1 MKPKKTVLAYSGGLD
16 TSVIIPWL
24 KEHYGGQVLA
34 VIVDVGQPEDFD
46 AIRRKALS
54 SGADA
59 AFVVDVK
66 HEFATDFIFSAL
78 RANAVYEQSYLLGTA
93 LARPLIA
100 KTQVEVA
107 IAEGADALAHGCTGK
122 GNDQVRFELTY
133 QALAPELKVIAPWR
147 EWTLHSRE
155 DEIEYAASR
164 GIPVPVTKDKPYSI
178 DQNLWHR
185 SVEAGPLE
193 DPWQESAEDAYALTV
208 SPAQAPDQ
216 AEYVE
221 IAFEQ
226 GRPVALDGTESDP
239 VTIIQTLN
247 RLGGAHGVGRVDM
260 VENRLVGMKV
270 RGIYET
276 PGGTI
281 LMVAHH
287 DLESMTLDRDT
298 LHHAA
303 YVAPRYAELIY
314 YGQWYSPLRMAFDG
328 FLDVAQRTVT
338 GTVRVKLF
346 KGTASA
352 AGRTSPHA
360 LYQRDLATFGRDDV
374 YSQHDAE
381 GFINLWGLPTRVFAR
396 VNPELIRKQLR
407 HPFDSPASR
416 ARSWPSATE
425 SKGE

>member
-1 MKPKKTVLAYSGGLD
+1 MRPKKTVLAYSGGLD

-24 KEHYGGQVLA
+24 KEHHGGQVLA
-34 VIVDVGQPEDFD
+34 VIVDVGQPDELD
-46 AIRRKALS
+46 AIRKKALA

-59 AFVVDVK
+59 AFVVDVQE
-66 HEFATDFIFSAL
+66 EFVTDFIFPAL
-78 RANAVYEQSYLLGTA
+78 RANAIYEGSYLLGTA

-107 IAEGADALAHGCTGK
+107 LAEGADALAHGCTGK

-133 QALAPELKVIAPWR
+133 QTLAPQLGVIAPWR
-147 EWTLHSRE
+147 EWNLHSRE
-155 DEIEYAASR
+155 DEIEYAAAR
-164 GIPVPVTKDKPYSI
+164 GIPVPVTKEKPYSI

-193 DPWQESAEDAYALTV
+193 DPWREPPEDAYALTA
-208 SPAQAPDQ
+208 SPAVAPDEPQ
-216 AEYVE
+216 YVE

-226 GRPVALDGTESDP
+226 GRPVGLDGRSLDP
-239 VTIIQTLN
+239 VPLIAALN

-270 RGIYET
+270 RGVYET

-281 LMVAHH
+281 LALAHR
-287 DLESMTLDRDT
+287 DLESITLDRDT
-298 LHHAA
+298 LHHSAHIAA
-303 YVAPRYAELIY
+303 RYAELVY

-346 KGTASA
+346 KGAASA
-352 AGRTSPHA
+352 VGRASPHA
-360 LYQRDLATFGRDDV
+360 LYQQDLATFSRDDV
-374 YSQHDAE
+374 YRQKDAE
-381 GFINLWGLPTRVFAR
+381 GFITLWGLPARVFAQ
-396 VNPELIRKQLR
+396 VNPDLIRKKLR
-407 HPFDSPASR
+407 HPV
-416 ARSWPSATE
+416 
-425 SKGE
+425 K

>member
-1 MKPKKTVLAYSGGLD
+1 MPSPEKTVLAYSGGLD

-46 AIRRKALS
+46 AIRRKALA

-78 RANAVYEQSYLLGTA
+78 RANAVYERSYLLGTA

-155 DEIEYAASR
+155 DEIDYAASH

-193 DPWQESAEDAYALTV
+193 DPWQEPAEDAYALTV
-208 SPAQAPDQ
+208 SPTQAPDQ

-260 VENRLVGMKV
+260 VENRLVGMKT

-281 LMVAHH
+281 LSLAHH
-287 DLESMTLDRDT
+287 DLESIALDRDT
-298 LHHAA
+298 LHHTA

-360 LYQRDLATFGRDDV
+360 LYQRDLATFGQDDV

-381 GFINLWGLPTRVFAR
+381 GFINLWGLPTRVFAQ
-396 VNPELIRKQLR
+396 VNSDFIRPKLR
-407 HPFDSPASR
+407 HPA
-416 ARSWPSATE
+416 
-425 SKGE
+425 K